1 MGVPTTNKAQMG
13 ALLLAHKAR
22 VHDVEAQHLSP
33 PSSLAHF
40 PARRDSFAALGN
52 MALGSVIGGS
62 EGGGCAWAVRIG

>member
-22 VHDVEAQHLSP
+22 V
-33 PSSLAHF
+33 